1 MNSLELGV
9 YPNPKLQNTNL
20 YWQHYRLL
28 FLLQFLEVLHF
39 GLTDQMLLNDHRAEP
54 KFVEMDEI
62 RQMEQNIDKEDKEV
76 MN

>member
-1 MNSLELGV
+1 MGQFGAKQPLEEIAAV
-9 YPNPKLQNTNL
+9 RRKN
-20 YWQHYRLL
+20 
-28 FLLQFLEVLHF
+28 
-39 GLTDQMLLNDHRAEP
+39 